1 MDTCRTPLHSKI
13 PWVQCNLCLSIFG
26 GLFDPL
32 WQCLCS
38 RDFCVQLKGLKTYD
52 FGFWLNLIS
61 TAQWISAHWSFTR
74 CRHSSTIGCAFTWI
88 SHYLQWTGL
97 NHIRYLSQDDCLL
110 EIGVPTMHGSW
121 SCASAHVCIQ
131 CSAPGV
137 ALNIAYSS
145 TSLNILF
152 AMVYMAQFCVVCLVS
167 FSLVLC
173 TCFVSHF
180 AMKKLKS
187 IILGNSPK
195 TNWWILL
202 LSLHLRTM

>member
-1 MDTCRTPLHSKI
+1 MFFRRVHSGILAAAQKLLHNEGHMLYTIAFSQI
-13 PWVQCNLCLSIFG
+13 PWVQCNLCCQFFKVCLIQ
-26 GLFDPL
+26 GLIVTHGFWSTL
-32 WQCLCS
+32 QCLCY

-97 NHIRYLSQDDCLL
+97 NHIRYLSQDDCFLG
-110 EIGVPTMHGSW
+110 IGVPTMHGSW
-121 SCASAHVCIQ
+121 SCASAYVCIK

-145 TSLNILF
+145 TTL
-152 AMVYMAQFCVVCLVS
+152 
-167 FSLVLC
+167 
-173 TCFVSHF
+173 
-180 AMKKLKS
+180 
-187 IILGNSPK
+187 
-195 TNWWILL
+195 
-202 LSLHLRTM
+202 

>member
-1 MDTCRTPLHSKI
+1 MKDTCCTPLHSVKSREYNVI
-13 PWVQCNLCLSIFG
+13 YAVNFWRFVWSKAWLLLMVFE
-26 GLFDPL
+26 PL
-32 WQCLCS
+32 WQCLCY

-110 EIGVPTMHGSW
+110 GIGVPTMHGSW
-121 SCASAHVCIQ
+121 SCASAYVCIK

-137 ALNIAYSS
+137 ALKHSIFFNYP
-145 TSLNILF
+145 NILF
-152 AMVYMAQFCVVCLVS
+152 AMVYMAQLCVVYLVS

-173 TCFVSHF
+173 TCLL
-180 AMKKLKS
+180 A
-187 IILGNSPK
+187 
-195 TNWWILL
+195 ILL
-202 LSLHLRTM
+202 WRNWSLSY